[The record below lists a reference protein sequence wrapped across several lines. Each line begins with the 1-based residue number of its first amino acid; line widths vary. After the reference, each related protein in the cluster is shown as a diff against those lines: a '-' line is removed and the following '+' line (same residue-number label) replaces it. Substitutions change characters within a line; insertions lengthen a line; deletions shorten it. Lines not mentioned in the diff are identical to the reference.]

1 MHNHT
6 YSTLNLVNYRSIRDV
21 VSVIE
26 PKFAS
31 KIKSFSGDEKSR
43 EIEFMTE
50 AVTNKDYSII
60 LHFYSDICHL
70 LFGLRAQSKEDE
82 FDLIKLG

>member
-1 MHNHT
+1 M
-6 YSTLNLVNYRSIRDV
+6 

-26 PKFAS
+26 PKLVS
-31 KIKSFSGDEKSR
+31 KIKFSGDEKSS

-50 AVTNKDYSII
+50 AVTKAKEYSLI

-70 LFGLRAQSKEDE
+70 LFGLRAQTKEE
-82 FDLIKLG
+82 EYELIKLG

>member
-1 MHNHT
+1 M
-6 YSTLNLVNYRSIRDV
+6 

-26 PKFAS
+26 PKLAS
-31 KIKSFSGDEKSR
+31 KIKFSGDEKSNC

-50 AVTNKDYSII
+50 AVTKAKEYSLI

-70 LFGLRAQSKEDE
+70 LFGLRAQTKEE
-82 FDLIKLG
+82 EYELIKLG